1 MEKHISLVG
10 ILNIVYES
18 LSLIGAFVL
27 FAIAFGF
34 RYFFEFI
41 SRYSHHGMDEIP
53 PELMDI
59 VPFILTA
66 IGILIFVFAVIG
78 IIGAVG
84 VIKRKEWGRIVMLVT
99 SFFNLIHIPLGTVLG
114 VYSIWV
120 LLNDETVKLFNPV
133 PLAPVEKSASL
144 S

>member
-1 MEKHISLVG
+1 MEKHITLVG

-18 LSLIGAFVL
+18 LGIIGSFVL
-27 FAIAFGF
+27 FAIAIGF

-41 SRYSHHGMDEIP
+41 SRFDHHGMDEVP

-59 VPFILTA
+59 IPFILT
-66 IGILIFVFAVIG
+66 VIG

-84 VIKRKEWGRIVMLVT
+84 VIKRKEWGRITLLVI
-99 SFFNLIHIPLGTVLG
+99 SFFNLIHIPLGTILG
-114 VYSIWV
+114 VYNIWV
-120 LLNDETVKLFNPV
+120 LLNDESIRLFNPV
-133 PLAPVEKSASL
+133 LNAPVEKSTIS

>member
-53 PELMDI
+53 PELEDI
-59 VPFILTA
+59 IPFILTA
-66 IGILIFVFAVIG
+66 IGILIFVFAIIG

-99 SFFNLIHIPLGTVLG
+99 SFFNLIHIPLGTILG

-120 LLNDETVKLFNPV
+120 LLNDETIRLFNPV
-133 PLAPVEKSASL
+133 LNTPADKSPSQ